1 MDEILQQKWFFVGP
15 ADEYRFLNFS
25 ENQREGAFL
34 IFNSLEKIGFYRNRF
49 YVSSKIYA
57 KIGENEKKIFSIQKE
72 GNTYFLEDENGN
84 VSFSKDQTDFMTFI
98 KTISTKALYDISG
111 ERFLKDIFLEKVS
124 QTERMR
130 SYIASYSNEKEVIA
144 SSESDFDKIITSL
157 NNSNY
162 DLNIGEQL
170 GSGAFGKVFK
180 GEFKG
185 KTVVVKIL
193 KQTFLHTIL
202 REYSSHR

>member
-34 IFNSLEKIGFYRNRF
+34 IFNSLKESYGF

-57 KIGENEKKIFSIQKE
+57 KISENEKKIFSIQKE
-72 GNTYFLEDENGN
+72 GNTYFLEDEKGN

-98 KTISTKALYDISG
+98 KTISTRGSDISG
-111 ERFLKDIFLEKVS
+111 ERFLKAIFLEKVS
-124 QTERMR
+124 QTEDT
-130 SYIASYSNEKEVIA
+130 
-144 SSESDFDKIITSL
+144 DFDKIITSL

-162 DLNIGEQL
+162 GLNIGEPY